1 MSTSNFKKKK
11 SRARETRAKT
21 IANDRGTLPRRE
33 DFNVPSS
40 PSKRERES
48 VFRVNGH
55 YRSKFF
61 GGWRASVVLEASI
74 RRKFEEYKHTGSLRR
89 RRNGRSAQ
97 FGCAS
102 NYLPSLL
109 GSPFSAK
116 TKNAYGRKRA
126 CRSKWRSQA
135 WRDRDLASYS
145 HIVLFF
151 VDCFFFFFFQSEI
164 RFLEREFVIKWFFKN

>member
-40 PSKRERES
+40 PSKRERKS

-116 TKNAYGRKRA
+116 TKNAYGRISALAVQNGGHKRDEIETS
-126 CRSKWRSQA
+126 RVIPTSFFS
-135 WRDRDLASYS
+135 SS
-145 HIVLFF
+145 IV
-151 VDCFFFFFFQSEI
+151 FFFQSEI
-164 RFLEREFVIKWFFKN
+164 RFDSSNMNL